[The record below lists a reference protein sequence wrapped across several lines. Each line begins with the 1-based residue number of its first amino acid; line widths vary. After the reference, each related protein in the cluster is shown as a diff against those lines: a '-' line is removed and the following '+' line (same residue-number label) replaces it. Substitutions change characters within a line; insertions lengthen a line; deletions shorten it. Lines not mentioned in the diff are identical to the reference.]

1 MSTTI
6 FEFGDIVLVPFPFT
20 NQAASKRRPAVVVST
35 PSFHNNR
42 PDLIVMAVT
51 SQIRTPP
58 LPGEAILL
66 DWQVSGL
73 LKPSVVKPV
82 LMTVQKTLI
91 LRRLGRLESI
101 DRSSISEVLDRIL
114 GP

>member
-51 SQIRTPP
+51 SQIRTPS
-58 LPGEAILL
+58 LPGEAVLI
-66 DWQVSGL
+66 DWQAAGL
-73 LKPSVVKPV
+73 LKPSVAKPV

-91 LRRLGRLESI
+91 LRRLGRLGPV
-101 DRSSISEVLDRIL
+101 DRGSISGALDRIL